1 MLFFCVACMHAI
13 ECIRIMNILTV
24 IGQLNY
30 PGNIHLSAISRQELE
45 HFTSQRSLRWT
56 KISIQK

>member
-45 HFTSQRSLRWT
+45 HFTS
-56 KISIQK
+56 